1 MHVHGPGQIEFIP
14 FPGDLKNRYQH
25 FTEADLTGLREA
37 GYAAPFTSLE
47 DGVTQTSPESSGR
60 APQNRINNLSNHLD
74 SAIPSLDK
82 LRSIFTGELP
92 MSETT
97 QKPTILC
104 ISTYEKGQ
112 PFLRECAQLG
122 VNVILLTVDKLE
134 NADWPRD
141 SIARLITMPEGLSP
155 EQVLNTV
162 TYIAPEHSRSIVS
175 YALDEFDL
183 ETAALLREHLR
194 LPGMGESATRFF
206 RDKLAMRVRAMQAGV
221 RVPEFTPVF
230 HYDDVRDFLSSV
242 PGPWLLKPRTNASA
256 IGIHKMSNPAE
267 IWPLLDSL
275 GDLQSHYLLERF
287 VPGDIFHVEGITSK
301 RDVLFS
307 IPFQYGQPP
316 MQTMH
321 EGGVFT
327 TRTLD
332 RGSTEAIA
340 LTAMQKEVL
349 AALGLTS
356 GVTHTEFI
364 RAHADGRF
372 YFLETAARVGGAYIA
387 DVVEFAAGINPWKEW
402 ARLECAALFG
412 RPYALPELRHEH
424 AGSVI
429 CLARQQQPD
438 TSAYTDPEVVY
449 RLHKHHHAGV
459 IVQSSSAQR
468 IEALTGDYA
477 QRFVKEFCA
486 VMPVPDKATA

>member
-1 MHVHGPGQIEFIP
+1 
-14 FPGDLKNRYQH
+14 
-25 FTEADLTGLREA
+25 
-37 GYAAPFTSLE
+37 
-47 DGVTQTSPESSGR
+47 
-60 APQNRINNLSNHLD
+60 
-74 SAIPSLDK
+74 
-82 LRSIFTGELP
+82 
-92 MSETT
+92 MSETS

-112 PFLRECAQLG
+112 PFLRECAELG
-122 VNVILLTVDKLE
+122 ANVILLTVDKLE
-134 NADWPRD
+134 QADWPRD
-141 SIARLITMPEGLSP
+141 SISRLVTMPEGLSP

-162 TYIAPEHSRSIVS
+162 TYMARTQPIDRIVP
-175 YALDEFDL
+175 LDEFDL

-206 RDKLAMRVRAMQAGV
+206 RDKLAMRVRAMHAGV
-221 RVPEFTPVF
+221 RVPEFTSVF
-230 HYDDVRDFLSSV
+230 HYDDVRGFLSSV

-256 IGIHKMSNPAE
+256 IGIHKLTDSAE

-287 VPGDIFHVEGITSK
+287 VPGEIFHVEGITSK
-301 RDVLFS
+301 REVLFS

-332 RGSTEAIA
+332 QSSPTAIA
-340 LTAMQKEVL
+340 LTAMHKEVL
-349 AALGLTS
+349 PALGLTS

-364 RAHADGRF
+364 RAHADDRF

-387 DVVEFAAGINPWKEW
+387 DVVQFAAGINPWVEW

-412 RPYALPELRHEH
+412 RSYALPELRHQH

-438 TSAYTDPEVVY
+438 TSAYIDREVVH

-459 IVQSSSAQR
+459 ILQSPSAQR
-468 IEALTGDYA
+468 VAELTSEYA
-477 QRFVKEFCA
+477 QRFSNEFCA
-486 VMPVPDKATA
+486 VMPVPAKATA

>member
-1 MHVHGPGQIEFIP
+1 
-14 FPGDLKNRYQH
+14 
-25 FTEADLTGLREA
+25 
-37 GYAAPFTSLE
+37 
-47 DGVTQTSPESSGR
+47 
-60 APQNRINNLSNHLD
+60 
-74 SAIPSLDK
+74 
-82 LRSIFTGELP
+82 
-92 MSETT
+92 MSETF

-112 PFLRECAQLG
+112 AFLRECAELG
-122 VNVILLTVDKLE
+122 ANVILLTVNKLE
-134 NADWPRD
+134 HADWPRD
-141 SIARLITMPEGLSP
+141 SISRLVTMPEGLSL
-155 EQVLNTV
+155 EQIVNTV
-162 TYIAPEHSRSIVS
+162 TYLARLQPIDRIV
-175 YALDEFDL
+175 ALDEFDL
-183 ETAALLREHLR
+183 ETAAHLREHLR

-230 HYDDVRDFLSSV
+230 HYDDVRGFLSNV

-256 IGIHKMSNPAE
+256 IGIHKLTDAAE

-275 GDLQSHYLLERF
+275 GDQQSHYVLERF
-287 VPGDIFHVEGITSK
+287 VPGEIFHVEGITSK
-301 RDVLFS
+301 RELLFT

-327 TRTLD
+327 TRTLEQNSPD
-332 RGSTEAIA
+332 AIA
-340 LTAMQKEVL
+340 LTAIHKEVL
-349 AALGLTS
+349 TALGLNS

-364 RAHADGRF
+364 RAHADHQF

-387 DVVEFAAGINPWKEW
+387 DVVEFATGINPWIEW

-412 RPYALPELRHEH
+412 RAYALPQFRRDH

-438 TSAYTDPEVVY
+438 TAAYTDPEVVH

-459 IVQSSSAQR
+459 IVQSPSAQR
-468 IEALTGDYA
+468 IEELTTGYS
-477 QRFVKEFCA
+477 QRFLKEFCA